1 MKEPSTAGGR
11 GRGFRL
17 HPEAGRRRLTL
28 SGLPPAIL
36 EQSRVRLSWVAGA
49 AIVAV
54 LAVAPL
60 AMWLQPEM
68 ARARELPVFRA
79 AVVMTFL
86 ASAAMILIERA
97 RSLPA
102 PPVLMAG
109 LAYEVVIG
117 AAIALF
123 ENSVPWEAAEFARG
137 GSSLTL
143 WLAAFAFLVPSPP
156 RHAVVAAL
164 ATAAC
169 GPAVH
174 YAVSPALGLPLA
186 PLNRLAM
193 FYLPPFL
200 MAIAAGLINS
210 RVLRLEWD
218 AARVRELGSYQLE
231 TIIAHGGMG
240 EVWRATHR
248 LLKRPAAVKLI
259 RPEAL
264 ASLPGAQTEALRL
277 RFEQEAR
284 AVSLLRSPHTVEI
297 YDFGAT
303 EDGSLYY
310 AMELLEGLDLGEL
323 VKRFGPQ
330 PAGRV
335 IHILAQACE
344 SLEEA
349 HAKGMVHRDIKPANL
364 FLCRLGTTCDF
375 VKLLDFGLVKR
386 FLAGQKTLLTVEGA
400 AVGTPAFMA
409 PEVALGEKR
418 MDGRADIY
426 GLGCVAFWLL
436 TGRTVFD
443 EENPTAMAL
452 AHVKKEPLPP
462 SRLAEVEV
470 PAGLDAL
477 VLECLAKQPEARPQ
491 SAAEL
496 KRRLRSCPGAS
507 SWEPEDA
514 ERWWRVNLPE
524 SARGGGMATE

>member
-1 MKEPSTAGGR
+1 MKETVVAGHR
-11 GRGFRL
+11 DRAFQL
-17 HPEAGRRRLTL
+17 HPEAEARRLTL
-28 SGLPPAIL
+28 SALPPAIV

-54 LAVAPL
+54 LAVVPL
-60 AMWLQPEM
+60 AAWLQPE
-68 ARARELPVFRA
+68 AAQAHHLPAFRIA
-79 AVVMTFL
+79 LLLTVLT
-86 ASAAMILIERA
+86 SAAMILMERA
-97 RSLPA
+97 RRIPSPS
-102 PPVLMAG
+102 VLLAG
-109 LAYEVVIG
+109 LVYEVVIG

-123 ENSVPWEAAEFARG
+123 ENSVPWDETDFARG

-169 GPAVH
+169 GPAIH

-186 PLNRLAM
+186 PVNRLAI
-193 FYLPPFL
+193 FYLPPFF
-200 MAIAAGLINS
+200 MAIAAGLINA

-218 AARVRELGSYQLE
+218 ASRMRELGSYQLE
-231 TIIAHGGMG
+231 SVLAHGGMG

-259 RPEAL
+259 RPDAL
-264 ASLPGAQTEALRL
+264 HSQPGSQAEALRV

-284 AVSLLRSPHTVEI
+284 AISLLRSPHTVEI
-297 YDFGAT
+297 YDFGAA

-335 IHILAQACE
+335 IHILTQACE

-349 HAKGMVHRDIKPANL
+349 HAKGMVHRDIKPTNL

-418 MDGRADIY
+418 IDGRADIY

-436 TGRTVFD
+436 TGRTVFE

-470 PAGLDAL
+470 PAELDAL
-477 VLECLAKQPEARPQ
+477 VLGCLAKQPEARPP

-496 KRRLRSCPGAS
+496 KRRLRACPAAS
-507 SWEPEDA
+507 LWGPEDA

-524 SARGGGMATE
+524 SAPGGGPQLA

>member
-1 MKEPSTAGGR
+1 MQESVTAGVR
-11 GRGFRL
+11 DRAFRL
-17 HPEAGRRRLTL
+17 QPEAGAHRLTL
-28 SGLPPAIL
+28 SALPPAIV

-54 LAVAPL
+54 LAMAPL
-60 AMWLQPEM
+60 AMWLQPEA
-68 ARARELPVFRA
+68 ARARDLPVFRVA
-79 AVVMTFL
+79 LVLTFL
-86 ASAAMILIERA
+86 ASAGMILIGRA
-97 RSLPA
+97 RQIPA
-102 PPVLMAG
+102 PPVLLAG
-109 LAYEVVIG
+109 LVYEVVIG

-123 ENSVPWEAAEFARG
+123 ENSVPWDAGDFARG

-169 GPAVH
+169 GPAIH
-174 YAVSPALGLPLA
+174 YAVSPALALPLA
-186 PLNRLAM
+186 PLSRLAI

-200 MAIAAGLINS
+200 MAIAAGLINA

-218 AARVRELGSYQLE
+218 ATHMRELGSYQLE
-231 TIIAHGGMG
+231 NVIAHGGMG

-264 ASLPGAQTEALRL
+264 VSQPGSQAEALRL

-284 AVSLLRSPHTVEI
+284 AISLLRSPHTVEI
-297 YDFGAT
+297 YDFGAS

-310 AMELLEGLDLGEL
+310 AMELLEGLNLGEL
-323 VKRFGPQ
+323 VKHFGPQ

-335 IHILAQACE
+335 IHVLAQACE

-349 HAKGMVHRDIKPANL
+349 HAKGMVHRDIKPTNL

-386 FLAGQKTLLTVEGA
+386 FLAGQKTLLTLEGA

-418 MDGRADIY
+418 IDGRADVY

-436 TGRTVFD
+436 TGRTVFE

-470 PAGLDAL
+470 PAELDAL
-477 VLECLAKQPEARPQ
+477 VLGCLAKQPEARPP
-491 SAAEL
+491 SASDL
-496 KRRLRSCPGAS
+496 KRRLRSCSAAS
-507 SWEPEDA
+507 SWGAEDA

-524 SARGGGMATE
+524 SAPGGGPQPA